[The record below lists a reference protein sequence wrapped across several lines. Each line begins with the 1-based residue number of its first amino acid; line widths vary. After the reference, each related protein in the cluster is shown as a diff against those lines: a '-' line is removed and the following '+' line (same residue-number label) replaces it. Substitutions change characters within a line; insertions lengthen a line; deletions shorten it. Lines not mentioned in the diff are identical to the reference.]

1 MVARDKLSSNQRY
14 KVPKLSLE
22 NEYDKESANYRLQ
35 AGKKRQLHR
44 LQNKKTSLEIAP
56 PQYDEISSIHQYY
69 FNRKTYIQNP
79 NEWLA
84 ISATTQ
90 QKSLIM
96 HSQDKNIHGNIFGGY
111 LMREAYELGW
121 LAAHMFA
128 DREYVKIKHI
138 HDFQFIQPVKIGDI
152 IQFTSRICYVKDN
165 LIDVV
170 VTVENV
176 NNYLDKYKTN
186 ELYLTYTSQ
195 KNLKKN
201 VYPVTYEEAM
211 LNCDS
216 RRRIKHFI

>member
-1 MVARDKLSSNQRY
+1 M
-14 KVPKLSLE
+14 
-22 NEYDKESANYRLQ
+22 
-35 AGKKRQLHR
+35 
-44 LQNKKTSLEIAP
+44 
-56 PQYDEISSIHQYY
+56 
-69 FNRKTYIQNP
+69 
-79 NEWLA
+79 
-84 ISATTQ
+84 
-90 QKSLIM
+90 
-96 HSQDKNIHGNIFGGY
+96 
-111 LMREAYELGW
+111 
-121 LAAHMFA
+121 
-128 DREYVKIKHI
+128 
-138 HDFQFIQPVKIGDI
+138 KIGDI